1 MNKIIDDLIQLN
13 ISDSESLEHFND
25 KTRDR
30 LGLESFK
37 CKKSKVI
44 VLKDVHF
51 DEDYYLQNDHYHKSN
66 ENLTKTSK
74 ETIQIHPLDDDKR
87 RFNSYKT
94 MLKGKSILDFG
105 SGKGG
110 FIKLCNE
117 ITSNCCAVELEEKNR
132 LSLNE
137 QGIECFEKIQDLGD
151 RKFDYVT
158 LNHVF
163 EHLIRPLDY
172 ISIFHEVLNKD
183 GVLIIEVPHAQDFL
197 LDTLNLQAFKDFTLW
212 SEHLILHT
220 KKSLELFVTHNDKF
234 KLLEIKGFQRYSLL
248 NHLFWL
254 KEGRPGG
261 HELLNDIEDSEFHQ
275 HYQNYLNKINQT
287 DTIIGFF
294 KKK

>member
-13 ISDSESLEHFND
+13 ISDLESFEHFND
-25 KTRDR
+25 KTRDKP
-30 LGLESFK
+30 GLESYK

-44 VLKDVHF
+44 VLKHVHF
-51 DEDYYLQNDHYHKSN
+51 NEDYYLQNDHYHQSN
-66 ENLTKTSK
+66 RNLTKTSK

-87 RFNSYKT
+87 RFDDYKDI
-94 MLKGKSILDFG
+94 LKGKSLLDFG

-110 FIKLCNE
+110 FINLCNE
-117 ITSNCCAVELEEKNR
+117 ITSNCCAIELEEANR
-132 LSLNE
+132 FYLNQ
-137 QGIECFEKIQDLGD
+137 QGIDCYEKIQDLGD

-172 ISIFHEVLNKD
+172 ISLFHEVLNDD
-183 GVLIIEVPHAQDFL
+183 GILIIEVPHAQDFL
-197 LDTLNLQAFKDFTLW
+197 LDKLNVQAFKDFTLW

-220 KKSLELFVTHNDKF
+220 KKSLEVFVTSKDQF
-234 KLLEIKGFQRYSLL
+234 KLLEMKGFQRYPLS
-248 NHLFWL
+248 NHLHWL

-261 HELLNDIEDSEFHQ
+261 HELLNDMEDREFHQ
-275 HYQNYLNKINQT
+275 HYQNYLDKFNQT

-294 KKK
+294 KKT